1 MNSQPGPVVSLDQ
14 QALATLAS
22 VGSLDPFLRQSLLVE
37 AVAQDILSD
46 EERQQALIH
55 FAEERRLS
63 SQEDLERFRIANLLS
78 PQALALQVELPLRLR
93 KHCERVYLAK
103 SEARFLERKQH
114 LDQVVYSLLRLQ
126 DEGLAQ
132 ELYLQLQDG
141 EASFAELAA
150 RYAEGP
156 ERATRGVVGPVPLTQ
171 SHPLLVER
179 LRTAPAGVVQEPF
192 AVDRWWLLFRLESFT
207 PAVFDDAMA
216 QQMSRELFDQW
227 LERAIETLRAQ
238 LRPLLLASETNSSLP
253 EH

>member
-1 MNSQPGPVVSLDQ
+1 M
-14 QALATLAS
+14 
-22 VGSLDPFLRQSLLVE
+22 
-37 AVAQDILSD
+37 
-46 EERQQALIH
+46 
-55 FAEERRLS
+55 
-63 SQEDLERFRIANLLS
+63 
-78 PQALALQVELPLRLR
+78 
-93 KHCERVYLAK
+93 
-103 SEARFLERKQH
+103 
-114 LDQVVYSLLRLQ
+114 VYSLLRLQ